1 MARCGG
7 LIGLMYNGKFWIQLG
22 YIQLKFH
29 VWMVDVVEYS
39 PVGIRAFASFIR
51 SSQDYLLLISGP
63 VDMPSEEKV
72 WRVVRLS
79 PEMSVTPFCAFL
91 QAVHSLSQLH
101 LVPGGSPRLVAGEDS
116 VCVSLGKSLSM
127 LEREFSLTGQFGGE
141 HCIFK

>member
-1 MARCGG
+1 M
-7 LIGLMYNGKFWIQLG
+7 FEW
-22 YIQLKFH
+22 
-29 VWMVDVVEYS
+29 VDVVKYS
-39 PVGIRAFASFIR
+39 PMGISAFASFIR
-51 SSQDYLLLISGP
+51 GSRDYLLLISGP

-101 LVPGGSPRLVAGEDS
+101 MVPRGSLRLVAGEDS

-127 LEREFSLTGQFGGE
+127 LEREFSLTGQFGG
-141 HCIFK
+141 